1 VATRKPV
8 AATPTPVPEPTPEPP
23 KKKKKPSAST
33 SAMPDPGITAGE
45 ANEIAKAKAS
55 IATSAGVLIA
65 EARREG
71 IHPDS
76 LFFRRVC
83 GVLYAVDS
91 NLRAFHEIVK
101 DEPFNQVPMV
111 TLALWAE
118 QDRWVALRESV
129 VEKWQSLLIDKV
141 GNALVST
148 RVDALSQ
155 VQTLKHRIVKKLEI
169 ADHPYEPNMSA
180 TYDDAKYKPCVK
192 CGRHPL
198 YHDDPLEA
206 VPAEKLLT
214 LFGKLTEIEM
224 QIGSIVLPLLIDA
237 KTNDDERLGIGATKD
252 DGTQAIMQVLDKA
265 SPDDTR
271 KAAHA
276 LLRQNLIK
284 EVPQKMADAEQK
296 LGEELAD
303 DDELE

>member
-1 VATRKPV
+1 
-8 AATPTPVPEPTPEPP
+8 
-23 KKKKKPSAST
+23 
-33 SAMPDPGITAGE
+33 MPDPGISAGE
-45 ANEIAKAKAS
+45 ADALAKAKAS
-55 IATSAGVLIA
+55 IAKSAGALIA

-76 LFFRRVC
+76 HFFRRVC
-83 GVLYAVDS
+83 GVLYAVDT

-129 VEKWQSLLIDKV
+129 VERWQTLLIDKV

-148 RVDALSQ
+148 RVEALTQ
-155 VQTLKHRIVKKLEI
+155 VQTIKHRIVTKLAL
-169 ADHPYEPNMSA
+169 ADHPYEPNMSP

-206 VPAEKLLT
+206 VPPEKLLT
-214 LFGKLTEIEM
+214 IFGKLTEIEM
-224 QIGSIVLPLLIDA
+224 QIGNIVLPLLVDA
-237 KTNDDERLGIGATKD
+237 KMHDDERLGIGATKD
-252 DGTQAIMQVLDKA
+252 DGTQAIMQVLDK
-265 SPDDTR
+265 STSEETR
-271 KAAHA
+271 AAAHTI
-276 LLRQNLIK
+276 LRQSLIK
-284 EVPQKMADAEQK
+284 EVPQKVADAEKK
-296 LGEELAD
+296 LADDELAD
-303 DDELE
+303 DDDL